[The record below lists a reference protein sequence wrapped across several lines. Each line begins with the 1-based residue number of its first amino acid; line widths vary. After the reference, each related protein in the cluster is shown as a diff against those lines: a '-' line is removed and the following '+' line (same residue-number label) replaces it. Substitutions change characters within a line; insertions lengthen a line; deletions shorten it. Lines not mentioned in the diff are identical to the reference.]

1 MREIRARPLPFRGM
15 GWECRAMSECIE
27 LLEKLV
33 SIPSVNPVY
42 GGPGEKDVEAFV
54 REWLSDKGI
63 EFLCQ
68 EVLPGRRN
76 VVARIG
82 PKDLPSVLVEAHMDT
97 VGVDGWAL
105 GDPYELECREGKW
118 YGRGSCDTKAS
129 LATFLLLAQLCQEN
143 ESDLN
148 HSLVFAAT
156 VDEEAA
162 QLGAYQ
168 LAELKSRYD
177 IRGALTGEPTRS
189 CIITKH
195 KGACRYTV
203 EAKGKAAHGST
214 PHLGKNAIYK
224 IARLV
229 EKLERL
235 AEMLSREENRE
246 PMDRGS
252 LNIGRISGGI
262 GFNIV
267 PDRCS
272 IDLDR
277 RLGVSEDMEE
287 AREAIEMIAKT
298 ELGASL
304 STVLER
310 PSLNTDNGHWFP
322 QALAKSSRDS
332 GFDATAFG
340 EAPFMTNGVAYA
352 SAGIPTVVFGPG
364 DIDQAHKVDE
374 YIEEGEMERS
384 LKILE
389 AFFLS

>member
-1 MREIRARPLPFRGM
+1 LPFRVYGL
-15 GWECRAMSECIE
+15 GWKAMSACIE

-33 SIPSVNPVY
+33 AIPSVNPVY
-42 GGPGEKDVEAFV
+42 GGPGENGVEAFV
-54 REWLSDKGI
+54 REWLSEKGI
-63 EFLCQ
+63 EFHCQ

-82 PKDLPSVLVEAHMDT
+82 PSDLPSVLVEAHMDT
-97 VGVDGWAL
+97 VGVDGWAI
-105 GDPYELECREGKW
+105 GDPYKLECRDGKW

-129 LATFLLLAQLCQEN
+129 LATFLLLAKRCQEN
-143 ESDLN
+143 AGDLS

-168 LAELKSRYD
+168 LTELKSRYD

-189 CIITKH
+189 CMITKH
-195 KGACRYTV
+195 KGACRYTLD
-203 EAKGKAAHGST
+203 AKGKAAHGST
-214 PHLGKNAIYK
+214 PHLGENAIYK

-235 AEMLSREENRE
+235 AELLSQEENRE
-246 PMDRGS
+246 PIDRGS
-252 LNIGRISGGI
+252 LNVGRISGGI

-267 PDRCS
+267 PDTCL

-287 AREAIEMIAKT
+287 AREAIETIAKT

-310 PSLNTDNGHWFP
+310 PSLNTDNDHWFP

-332 GFDATAFG
+332 GFDAAFG

>member
-1 MREIRARPLPFRGM
+1 
-15 GWECRAMSECIE
+15 MSACIE

-33 SIPSVNPVY
+33 AIPSVNPVY
-42 GGPGEKDVEAFV
+42 GGPGENDMEAFV
-54 REWLSDKGI
+54 REWLSEKGI
-63 EFLCQ
+63 EFHCQ

-82 PKDLPSVLVEAHMDT
+82 PSDLPSVLVEAHMDT
-97 VGVDGWAL
+97 VGVDGWAI
-105 GDPYELECREGKW
+105 GDPYKLECRDGKW

-129 LATFLLLAQLCQEN
+129 LATFLLLAKRCQEN
-143 ESDLN
+143 AGDLS

-168 LAELKSRYD
+168 LTELKSRYD

-189 CIITKH
+189 CMITKH
-195 KGACRYTV
+195 KGACRYTL

-214 PHLGKNAIYK
+214 PHLGENAIYK

-235 AEMLSREENRE
+235 AEQLSQEENRE
-246 PMDRGS
+246 PIDRGS
-252 LNIGRISGGI
+252 LNVGRISGGI

-267 PDRCS
+267 PDTCL

-287 AREAIEMIAKT
+287 AREAIETIAKT

-310 PSLNTDNGHWFP
+310 PSLNTDNDHWLP

-332 GFDATAFG
+332 GFDAAFG

>member
-1 MREIRARPLPFRGM
+1 MNAR
-15 GWECRAMSECIE
+15 IE
-27 LLEKLV
+27 LLQKLV
-33 SIPSVNPVY
+33 AIPSVNPVY

-54 REWLSDKGI
+54 RDWLSERGI
-63 EFLCQ
+63 EFHCQ
-68 EVLPGRRN
+68 EVLPGRSN

-82 PKDLPSVLVEAHMDT
+82 PANLPSVLVEAHMDT
-97 VGVDGWAL
+97 VGVDGWAI
-105 GDPYELECREGKW
+105 GDPYKLRCREGKW

-129 LATFLLLAQLCQEN
+129 LATFLLLAEQCHERERALKR
-143 ESDLN
+143 
-148 HSLVFAAT
+148 SLVFAAT

-162 QLGAYQ
+162 QLGAYK
-168 LAELKSRYD
+168 LAELKDDYD
-177 IRGALTGEPTRS
+177 IQGALTGEPTRS
-189 CIITKH
+189 AIITKH
-195 KGACRYTV
+195 KGACRYTL

-214 PHLGKNAIYK
+214 PHLGENAIYK

-235 AEMLSREENRE
+235 AELLAREENRE
-246 PMDRGS
+246 SIDRGS
-252 LNIGRISGGI
+252 LNVGRISGGI

-267 PDRCS
+267 PDACS

-277 RLGVSEDMEE
+277 RLGVSESMDE
-287 AREAIEMIAKT
+287 AREAIEAIANT
-298 ELGASL
+298 EIGASL
-304 STVLER
+304 STALER
-310 PSLNTDNGHWFP
+310 PSLDTDNENWFP
-322 QALAKSSRDS
+322 QALAKSASDS
-332 GFDATAFG
+332 GVDAVFG

-352 SAGIPTVVFGPG
+352 SAGIPTAVFGPG